1 MVAAALRAAPP
12 PPSPLRSRH
21 LPRRRSAAALV
32 AAPSPPSPLAL
43 DCRAAVAPPPSPPSR
58 PPLPPHCC
66 IGARPWCRYTRPPS
80 LPCRRHPDATTIAAR
95 ATAATFAATPPPI
108 TARAAMALAS
118 ALSRPLPVILWP
130 TAVPPPPSSASIPL
144 SPLPPPSST
153 VPHCHHPRRTTATF
167 AARALGA
174 TTVSGVTS
182 SSPSRRSRPA
192 CSKPCCG
199 AHGQPRRRTHPPSVA
214 TNGSCRT

>member
-1 MVAAALRAAPP
+1 MAVVSVIVIFVFAAFALTTRAARAAAALDHRAALL
-12 PPSPLRSRH
+12 PLD
-21 LPRRRSAAALV
+21 RR
-32 AAPSPPSPLAL
+32 
-43 DCRAAVAPPPSPPSR
+43 
-58 PPLPPHCC
+58 
-66 IGARPWCRYTRPPS
+66 RPPS